1 MGLFQFVVFGLE
13 TGSLIAVSAIGFTL
27 IYGIVNM
34 INFAYGEYITVGTY
48 LSFFLIMRAGLN
60 IWVALLAV
68 TAGTAA
74 IGWLISRAV
83 FTPLHEDG
91 PIPLLLTSI
100 GLGFVLRNGFRLTL
114 GLERR
119 YVELRRAYDLLP
131 VRTFRFDM
139 LGGFFVTTNMLV
151 TIVVALSLFGAVHL
165 LLTRTDLGIAMRA
178 TSSNE
183 ALAELSGIP
192 AYDIRQ
198 YTWVLASALAGVAGV
213 LLFTRTP
220 AAPEAGFAQILL
232 ILAAAVLGG
241 AGSPYGAVVGSYVIG
256 LSIALVNG
264 LQIPGLSRIPISM
277 AFLILVVI
285 LLVRPSGIAGKEVT
299 V

>member
-34 INFAYGEYITVGTY
+34 INFAYGEYITIGTY
-48 LSFFLIMRAGLN
+48 LSFFLIMRIGLN
-60 IWVALLAV
+60 IWLALLAV
-68 TAGTAA
+68 TAGTAVV
-74 IGWLISRAV
+74 GWLISRAV

-119 YVELRRAYDLLP
+119 YVELRQAYDLLP
-131 VRTFRFDM
+131 VRTFRFDV

-183 ALAELSGIP
+183 DLAELSGIP

-277 AFLILVVI
+277 AFFILVVI